1 VITDG
6 TTYINGIGL
15 GFTLLMCLLMLVIP
29 RRYALVP
36 IIILTC
42 YMTMGQRV
50 LIVGLNFTM
59 IRILTLAGWVRVI
72 FRGEMRSFRW
82 NAIDSAVIAWT
93 ISSIVVYTLLWQTG
107 EAFINKLG
115 LAYNAIGLYFLFRC
129 LVRDMDDIKR
139 GIVSL
144 AILIAPVAGSML
156 AEKFTGRNIFAIFGG
171 VLEFTRVRD
180 GVLRCQGP
188 FAHPILA
195 GTFGATL
202 LPLFVGLRW
211 QGKRLLSSLAIASCL
226 VIVITAASSGPL
238 LACVAGIAGM
248 VSWSWRK
255 RLRAVRWGILLG
267 VIFLQL
273 AMKSPVWYL
282 MARVDVFGG
291 STGWHR
297 AWLIDTAVNH
307 FSEWWLLG
315 IKSTGVW
322 DPMLADVTNQYI
334 WEGVQGGLLTMLLF
348 ILIIALS
355 FRGVGRAVREM
366 DAVQSLPERL
376 CIWSLGA
383 ALFAHVMNYLSVAY
397 WDQNFVNWYLLLAM
411 ISTATGAYL
420 LSRHSSPVPLGPH
433 LAGAEGVLNDPWPVR
448 PIAHGGRGAFRRGD

>member
-1 VITDG
+1 MFTDG
-6 TTYINGIGL
+6 TTFINGIGL
-15 GFTLLMCLLMLVIP
+15 GFTLLMCLLMLVLP

-36 IIILTC
+36 VIILTC

-50 LIVGLNFTM
+50 MIAGLNFTM
-59 IRILTLAGWVRVI
+59 IRILTLAGWVRII

-82 NAIDSAVIAWT
+82 NSLDKAVVAWT
-93 ISSIVVYTLLWQTG
+93 VSSIVIHTLLWGFGQ
-107 EAFINKLG
+107 EFINRLG
-115 LAYNAIGLYFLFRC
+115 LAYNAIGLYFLFRY
-129 LVRDMDDIKR
+129 LIRDMDDIKR
-139 GIVSL
+139 AIRFL
-144 AILIAPVAGSML
+144 AILIVPLAGSML
-156 AEKFTGRNIFAIFGG
+156 AEKLTGRNSFAVFGG
-171 VLEFTRVRD
+171 VLALTRIRD
-180 GVLRCQGP
+180 GALRCQGP

-211 QGKRLLSSLAIASCL
+211 QGKRLLSTLAMVSSLI
-226 VIVITAASSGPL
+226 IVITAASSGPL
-238 LACVAGIAGM
+238 LACVAGIVGM

-255 RLRAVRWGILLG
+255 WLRAMRWGILFGL
-267 VIFLQL
+267 IFLQMVMT
-273 AMKSPVWYL
+273 APVWYL

-297 AWLIDTAVNH
+297 AWLIDMAMKH

-315 IKSTGVW
+315 IKNTGVW

-348 ILIIALS
+348 ILIIALC

-366 DAVQSLPERL
+366 DTARSLPERL
-376 CIWSLGA
+376 CVWSLGA

-411 ISTATGAYL
+411 ISTATGSYL
-420 LSRHSSPVPLGPH
+420 LARQGAPVAVGQQ
-433 LAGAEGVLNDPWPVR
+433 LARAEGALNNPWAVR
-448 PIAHGGRGAFRRGD
+448 PIARGGTGAFRRND